1 MKNNFVGILVGLA
14 AAIGVPMLFIVL
26 ATWWLED
33 RFGSDVAIM
42 VWGGTIG
49 LIAFSLGAFL
59 SHRIGKSTLTS
70 VADFMEANAQTEKGR
85 ALLYREYAR
94 GEREAFSQRA
104 KVEVL
109 DARRVDRLA
118 TQRAALLAQTDRNAP
133 TWFAGEDVPAEAD
146 DGFTF
151 YE

>member
-1 MKNNFVGILVGLA
+1 MRSNFTNAVFGLALAVGIPLG
-14 AAIGVPMLFIVL
+14 FIAL

-33 RFGSDVAIM
+33 RFGSDVALM
-42 VWGGTIG
+42 TWGGAIG

-59 SHRIGKSTLTS
+59 AHRISKSTLTS
-70 VADFMEANAQTEKGR
+70 VADFMDSNAQTEKGR
-85 ALLYREYAR
+85 ATLYREYAR
-94 GEREAFSQRA
+94 GEREAFAQRA
-104 KVEVL
+104 KIEVL

-118 TQRAALLAQTDRNAP
+118 AERAKLLTQSDKNAP
-133 TWFAGEDVPAEAD
+133 TWYAGEDVPAEAD